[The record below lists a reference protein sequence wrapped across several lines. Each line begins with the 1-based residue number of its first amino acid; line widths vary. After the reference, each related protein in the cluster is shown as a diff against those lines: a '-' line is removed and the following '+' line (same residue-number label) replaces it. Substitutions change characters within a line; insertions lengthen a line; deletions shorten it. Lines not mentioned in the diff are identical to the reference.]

1 MRNMTP
7 STSPHAMLH
16 PIIPTSSVRTSS
28 RPAVATLSVPVNVS
42 AMITP
47 NRISEV
53 RASGSRTRS
62 RRSIRSVAAVRLS
75 LTTCIDC
82 SRAGGYR
89 HLAGFERPFCRCR
102 GEQMHRAR
110 DDSRPSG
117 LMAGAEP
124 GAVVAV
130 EVFVKQQQVAP
141 VRVLLELCR
150 RAVDRPAAIRVPRED
165 AGQPSRNLLGNL
177 IQRHLPA

>member
-1 MRNMTP
+1 MPRPRSGRALMRNKTP
-7 STSPHAMLH
+7 ATRR
-16 PIIPTSSVRTSS
+16 RTPP
-28 RPAVATLSVPVNVS
+28 RPAVATPSVPVNVS

-47 NRISEV
+47 NRISDV

-62 RRSIRSVAAVRLS
+62 RRSIRSVAVVRLS
-75 LTTCIDC
+75 LTTCI
-82 SRAGGYR
+82 GGGASCGGHR

-124 GAVVAV
+124 RAVVAV
-130 EVFVKQQQVAP
+130 EVFVEQQQVAP

-150 RAVDRPAAIRVPRED
+150 RAVDRPAAIRVLGED
-165 AGQPSRNLLGNL
+165 AGQPPRNLLG
-177 IQRHLPA
+177 HL